1 VRTARPHRL
10 RLDDRP
16 DWFIRATDAVGRL
29 IYRSIAR
36 TELHGLEFLRG
47 LDGPLLIVSNHVSN
61 ADPPLIGSFMTPAL
75 GRRIHWLGKQEALDW
90 PIVGWGIARNAV
102 IGVRRGEADV
112 DAFRAAKRVLDE
124 GHVLCV
130 FPEGTRSPSG
140 ALQEAKEGVA
150 ILALR
155 TGARIVPVGVAGT
168 IRMWPRGQK
177 LPHPGASVALR
188 VGQPF
193 SLADPGTGAARKAG
207 QRAATVEIM
216 RRIAVLL
223 PPGQRG
229 FYAAA
234 VEAPGAPSGDGPSGP
249 AGSADPEP
257 EWPEGPDGDPVR

>member
-1 VRTARPHRL
+1 
-10 RLDDRP
+10 
-16 DWFIRATDAVGRL
+16 
-29 IYRSIAR
+29 
-36 TELHGLEFLRG
+36 
-47 LDGPLLIVSNHVSN
+47 
-61 ADPPLIGSFMTPAL
+61 
-75 GRRIHWLGKQEALDW
+75 
-90 PIVGWGIARNAV
+90 
-102 IGVRRGEADV
+102 
-112 DAFRAAKRVLDE
+112 VLDE

-130 FPEGTRSPSG
+130 FPEGTRSPGG

-193 SLADPGTGAARKAG
+193 SLVDPGTGAERKAG

-234 VEAPGAPSGDGPSGP
+234 VEAPGGPSGDGPSGP

>member
-1 VRTARPHRL
+1 VSAARPQPPHF
-10 RLDDRP
+10 DDRP
-16 DWFIRATDAVGRL
+16 DWFIRGTDAVGRL
-29 IYRSIAR
+29 IFRSIAR
-36 TELHGLEFLRG
+36 AELHGLELLRG

-90 PIVGWGIARNAV
+90 PIVGWGIGRNAV

-130 FPEGTRSPSG
+130 FPEGTRSPTG
-140 ALQEAKEGVA
+140 ALQEAKDGTA

-168 IRMWPRGQK
+168 IGMWPRGQK
-177 LPHPGASVALR
+177 LPHPGASITLR
-188 VGQPF
+188 IGEPF
-193 SLADPGTGAARKAG
+193 SLEAPGTGAERKAG
-207 QRAATVEIM
+207 QRAATLEIM
-216 RRIAVLL
+216 HRIARLL

-229 FYAAA
+229 FYA
-234 VEAPGAPSGDGPSGP
+234 
-249 AGSADPEP
+249 
-257 EWPEGPDGDPVR
+257 EGPDGDPVR